1 MSKLTVGA
9 IALVL
14 SSFGAQ
20 AALAHDGSDHGNNT
34 NKGNAAAMSGNGQMN
49 GGMGG
54 SQSGMMGGGMG
65 GSQSGMMGGGMG
77 GSQSGMM
84 GGGMQSMMKM
94 MQMMQ
99 NMGSGAMGS
108 GAMGA
113 GGSMMA
119 DTEHLRSVFDTNKDG
134 KLTPE
139 ELSAGFLADLKTYD
153 ADGNG
158 TLSLAEFEAL
168 HAAHTSEQTVDRFQA
183 FDADGDGQVTAQEIV
198 VPFEQMGNMNSGGM
212 MSGGMMSGGNMSGN
226 NMNSTENQ
234 NAMDADQQDMMND
247 DKK

>member
-65 GSQSGMMGGGMG
+65 GSQSGMMGGGM
-77 GSQSGMM
+77 
-84 GGGMQSMMKM
+84 QSMMKM

-99 NMGSGAMGS
+99 NMGS

-212 MSGGMMSGGNMSGN
+212 MSGGNMSGN

-234 NAMDADQQDMMND
+234 NAMDADQQDMMNSDQQDMMND

>member
-49 GGMGG
+49 
-54 SQSGMMGGGMG
+54 GGMG

-212 MSGGMMSGGNMSGN
+212 MSGGNMSGN

-234 NAMDADQQDMMND
+234 NAMDADQQDMMNSDQQDMMND